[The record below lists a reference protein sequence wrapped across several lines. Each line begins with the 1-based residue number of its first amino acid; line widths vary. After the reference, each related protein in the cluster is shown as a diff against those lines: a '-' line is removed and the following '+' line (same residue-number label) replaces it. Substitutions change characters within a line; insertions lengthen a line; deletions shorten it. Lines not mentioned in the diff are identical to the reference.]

1 MMIVVIVS
9 TFLFLL
15 FLEKRMKLIIEPF
28 IDTEVE
34 RLTTNV
40 VNQAVNEIDDNIS
53 SSLLEVKKDSSGSIE
68 KLSYNTIYINQLNS
82 EFNKIIL
89 EKLTQLENG
98 EIRDDIISNR
108 LENGK
113 FKHVRNGILC
123 EISFS
128 SLRGSSL
135 FANVGPVI
143 PIRLVFLG
151 GIHPDVDIKVKEYGI
166 NNILVEIYFV
176 TTIKEQISMPFSS
189 KRKEIVVNQLISADI
204 IHGKTPDYYNGV
216 LKKESP

>member
-1 MMIVVIVS
+1 MIIIVVFS

-40 VNQAVNEIDDNIS
+40 VNQAIDEIDDNIS
-53 SSLLEVKKDSSGSIE
+53 SSLLETKNDSLNSIE
-68 KLSYNTIYINQLNS
+68 KFSYNTTYINQLNS
-82 EFNKIIL
+82 EFNKVIL
-89 EKLTQLENG
+89 QKLKQLERG
-98 EIRDDIISNR
+98 EVKDDIISDS
-108 LENGK
+108 LGSSK

-123 EISFS
+123 EVSFS
-128 SLRGSSL
+128 SLRGSIL
-135 FANVGPVI
+135 FANIGPVI

-151 GIHPDVDIKVKEYGI
+151 GINPDIDIKVKEYGI

-189 KRKEIVVNQLISADI
+189 KRKEVVVNQLISADI
-204 IHGKTPDYYNGV
+204 IHGKIPDYYNGV
-216 LKKESP
+216 LKK

>member
-1 MMIVVIVS
+1 MMIIVVFS

-40 VNQAVNEIDDNIS
+40 VNQAIDEIDDNIS
-53 SSLLEVKKDSSGSIE
+53 SSLLETKKDSLGSIE
-68 KLSYNTIYINQLNS
+68 KISYNTTYINQLNS
-82 EFNKIIL
+82 EFNKVILQKLKQL
-89 EKLTQLENG
+89 EKG
-98 EIRDDIISNR
+98 EVKDDIISDSLRNS
-108 LENGK
+108 K

-123 EISFS
+123 EVSFS

-151 GIHPDVDIKVKEYGI
+151 GINPDIDIKVKEYGI
-166 NNILVEIYFV
+166 NSILVEIYFV

-189 KRKEIVVNQLISADI
+189 KRKEVVVNQLISADI
-204 IHGKTPDYYNGV
+204 IHGKIPDYYNGV
-216 LKKESP
+216 LKK